1 MQKIFIL
8 FLSLF
13 SVTVHAQNPAG
24 GRPATGGNAQ
34 NMNIGRFYGRIMDA
48 STNKSVQSASVQ
60 LIQTKVDS
68 TTKQKKDVVLNG
80 QLTKGN
86 GDFSLENLPLF
97 GQYRLKV
104 TAIGFLT
111 LEMPVKFEIA
121 RGGDFSKIM
130 SNADVDLGNIKLEVD
145 AKQLEE
151 VKVVGTKPFM
161 QMGVDRK
168 IFNVEKNLVST
179 GQTASEMMRNIPG
192 VDVDIDGNVSLRNS
206 SPTIFVDGRPTNLT
220 LDQIPSDAIQS
231 VELITN
237 PSAKFDASGGMSGII
252 NIVLKKNRKAGYN
265 GNIRSGLDSRGMPN
279 LGGDINVKQDK
290 VNLFASSM
298 YNQRKSIGEG
308 QSLREEFF
316 SVPTIRYDQSNN
328 PLSKGFFNFNRAGL
342 DYFADNRNTFTLS
355 GSFVNGKFDN
365 SDLLTILTD
374 TLFNTG
380 TKSIRSERETS
391 SSFNFKNYGA
401 ALGYKHLFSKKG
413 MELTADA
420 NYNKSNNKSSGG
432 FQTQYFDLS
441 NAPKGGLI
449 DQKQT
454 GIGGNSFYTIQT
466 DFTNPFSENS
476 KLELGARVAIRD
488 FQSEN
493 LNYIFNIAF
502 GDYIPITSINANYK
516 FNDKVFAAYG
526 TYSNVI
532 GKKTNYQL
540 GLRAESSV
548 YTGTLLTNGSSFG
561 NKYPL
566 SLFPSINFTHQIDQT
581 QDLQFSLARK
591 INRPNFFQILPF
603 VDYTDSLNI
612 SRGNP
617 DLIPEFTNSV
627 EMNYQKS
634 FKGSHSIFFSAYFKQ
649 TDNLITRYQ
658 IKEESSIPG
667 KDILINTF
675 INANS
680 SKAYGLEFTARNP
693 LTKWLEATTNL
704 NFFNSSIN
712 SKNLQVDLN
721 NSLWSFFGKLNLNI
735 KMPAN
740 FSLQLAADY
749 RSKSILP
756 QNGSGG
762 GGGGF
767 GGGGGGRGGG
777 GGGMGGGG
785 GWGGFTQTTAQGY
798 VNPNYGFEF
807 ALKKDFMKEKRG
819 SLTLSMNDI
828 FKTKIYG
835 SYSESNF
842 FTQSNSRRRDWQVFR
857 LNFNYRFGKVDAS
870 LFKRKNTRSGQDGM
884 NEGMQLQQ

>member
-1 MQKIFIL
+1 MQKIVL
-8 FLSLF
+8 FFALLISI
-13 SVTVHAQNPAG
+13 SSYGQIPGGARPGGGAAG
-24 GRPATGGNAQ
+24 Q

-48 STNKSVQSASVQ
+48 NTNKGVQAASVQ
-60 LIQTKVDS
+60 LVQTKMDS
-68 TTKQKKDVVLNG
+68 VTKQRKDVVLTG

-97 GQYRLKV
+97 GQFKLKI
-104 TAIGFLT
+104 TAIGYVT
-111 LEMPVKFEIA
+111 LEKPVKFDLPK
-121 RGGDFSKIM
+121 GGDFSKIM

-145 AKQLEE
+145 AKQLDE

-168 IFNVEKNLVST
+168 IFNVEKNIVST
-179 GQTASEMMRNIPG
+179 GQTASEMMKNIPG

-265 GNIRSGLDSRGMPN
+265 GNIRAGLDSRVMPN
-279 LGGDINVKQDK
+279 FGGDINVKQDK
-290 VNLFASSM
+290 INIFASSM
-298 YNQRKSIGEG
+298 YNKRKSIGEG
-308 QSLREEFF
+308 ESLREEFF
-316 SVPTIRYDQSNN
+316 AVPTIRYNQTNN
-328 PLSKGFFNFNRAGL
+328 PTSKGFFNFNRAGL
-342 DYFADNRNTFTLS
+342 DYFADNRNTFTVS
-355 GSFVNGKFDN
+355 GSYVNGQFDN
-365 SDLLTILTD
+365 SDLLAILID
-374 TLFNTG
+374 TLYTAG
-380 TKSIRSERETS
+380 PKSIRSERETN
-391 SSFNFKNYGA
+391 SSFNFKTYGA

-420 NYNKSNNKSSGG
+420 NYNNSNNKSFGG
-432 FQTQYFDLS
+432 FQTQYYDLS
-441 NAPKGGLI
+441 NAPKGSLI
-449 DQKQT
+449 DQQQNGK
-454 GIGGNSFYTIQT
+454 GGNSFYTIQT
-466 DFTNPFSENS
+466 DFTNPLSENS

-493 LNYIFNIAF
+493 LNFIYNIALNQ
-502 GDYIPITSINANYK
+502 YIPITSINANYK
-516 FNDKVFAAYG
+516 FNDKVYAAYG

-548 YTGTLLTNGSSFG
+548 YNGTLLTNGNSFG

-566 SLFPSINFTHQIDQT
+566 SLFPSVNFTHQIDQT
-581 QDLQFSLARK
+581 QDIQFSLARK

-627 EMNYQKS
+627 ELNYQKS
-634 FKGSHSIFFSAYFKQ
+634 FKGNHSVFFSAYFKQ
-649 TDNLITRYQ
+649 TDNLITRFQ
-658 IKEESSIPG
+658 IKEASSVPG

-680 SKAYGLEFTARNP
+680 SQAYGLEFTSRNP
-693 LTKWLEATTNL
+693 VTKWLEATTNL

-712 SKNLQVDLN
+712 SSNLQVDLN

-762 GGGGF
+762 GGGF
-767 GGGGGGRGGG
+767 GGGGGGGRG

-807 ALKKDFMKEKRG
+807 ALKKDFLKEKRG
-819 SLTLSMNDI
+819 SLTLSMNDM
-828 FKTKIYG
+828 FKTKVYG

-870 LFKRKNTRSGQDGM
+870 IFKRKNTRSGQDGM
-884 NEGMQLQQ
+884 NEGMQMQQ

>member
-1 MQKIFIL
+1 MQKFFIL

-13 SVTVHAQNPAG
+13 SFTVQAQNPTG
-24 GRPATGGNAQ
+24 GRPNTGGNAQ

-60 LIQTKVDS
+60 LIQTRVDS
-68 TTKQKKDVVLNG
+68 ATKQKKDVVLSG

-97 GQYRLKV
+97 GQFRLKV

-111 LEMPVKFEIA
+111 LEIPVKFDIA
-121 RGGDFSKIM
+121 KGGDFSKIM

-265 GNIRSGLDSRGMPN
+265 GNIRSGIDSRGMPN

-328 PLSKGFFNFNRAGL
+328 PISKGFFNFNRAGL

-365 SDLLTILTD
+365 SDLLAILTD
-374 TLFNTG
+374 TLYNTG

-391 SSFNFKNYGA
+391 SSFNFNNYGA

-420 NYNKSNNKSSGG
+420 NYNKSNNISSGG

-441 NAPKGGLI
+441 NTPKGGLI

-454 GIGGNSFYTIQT
+454 GKGGNSFYTIQT
-466 DFTNPFSENS
+466 DFTNPLSENS
-476 KLELGARVAIRD
+476 KLELGARIAIRD

-493 LNYIFNIAF
+493 LNYIYNIAF

-548 YTGTLLTNGSSFG
+548 YKGLLLTNGSSFG
-561 NKYPL
+561 NNYPL

-658 IKEESSIPG
+658 IKEASSTPG

-680 SKAYGLEFTARNP
+680 SQAYGLEFTARNP

-712 SKNLQVDLN
+712 SSNLQVDLN
-721 NSLWSFFGKLNLNI
+721 NSLWSFFGKLNLSI

-762 GGGGF
+762 GGF
-767 GGGGGGRGGG
+767 GGGGGGRS
-777 GGGMGGGG
+777 GGGG

-807 ALKKDFMKEKRG
+807 ALKKDFLKEKRG

-828 FKTKIYG
+828 FKTKVYG

-842 FTQSNSRRRDWQVFR
+842 FTQTNSRRRDWQVFR

-884 NEGMQLQQ
+884 NEGMQMQQ

>member
-13 SVTVHAQNPAG
+13 SFTVQAQYPTG
-24 GRPATGGNAQ
+24 GRPNTGGNAQ

-60 LIQTKVDS
+60 LIQTRVDS
-68 TTKQKKDVVLNG
+68 ATKQKKDVVLSG

-97 GQYRLKV
+97 GQFRLKV

-111 LEMPVKFEIA
+111 LEMPVKFDIS

-298 YNQRKSIGEG
+298 YNRRKSIGEG

-316 SVPTIRYDQSNN
+316 SDPVIRYDQSNN
-328 PLSKGFFNFNRAGL
+328 PTSKGYFNFNRAGI

-365 SDLLTILTD
+365 RDLLAILID

-420 NYNKSNNKSSGG
+420 NYNKSNNQSSGG

-454 GIGGNSFYTIQT
+454 GKGGNSFYTIQT
-466 DFTNPFSENS
+466 DFTNPLSENS

-540 GLRAESSV
+540 GLRAESSF
-548 YTGTLLTNGSSFG
+548 YKGTLLTNGSSFG
-561 NKYPL
+561 NSYPL

-649 TDNLITRYQ
+649 TDNLITRFQ
-658 IKEESSIPG
+658 IKEASTIPG

-680 SKAYGLEFTARNP
+680 SQAYGLEFTARNP
-693 LTKWLEATTNL
+693 ITKWLEATTNL

-712 SKNLQVDLN
+712 SSNLQVDLN
-721 NSLWSFFGKLNLNI
+721 NSLWSFFGKLNLSI

-762 GGGGF
+762 GGF
-767 GGGGGGRGGG
+767 GGGGRS
-777 GGGMGGGG
+777 GGGG

-807 ALKKDFMKEKRG
+807 ALKKDFFKEKRG
-819 SLTLSMNDI
+819 ALTLSMNDI
-828 FKTKIYG
+828 FKTKVYG

-884 NEGMQLQQ
+884 NEGMQMQQ